1 MLHVLAAYVAA
12 WLVGIGFGFA
22 LSRTNGWR
30 TGAPWERATLQWFHE
45 RPLSEWL
52 DQGMLAT
59 PYMGT
64 NLTILPL
71 MIVVGLLLWRKLG
84 KPRPAIHLLV
94 VSIGSLSLNP
104 TMKHILDRPR
114 PALYPARGMWTWA
127 SYPSG
132 HIILTTAL
140 YLTISTMLLRTR
152 GWKWPF
158 AASGAII
165 FITGY
170 SRLYLQVHWPT
181 DLIGGALIGIVW
193 LVGTWTA
200 FKGYDEWS

>member
-1 MLHVLAAYVAA
+1 
-12 WLVGIGFGFA
+12 
-22 LSRTNGWR
+22 
-30 TGAPWERATLQWFHE
+30 
-45 RPLSEWL
+45 
-52 DQGMLAT
+52 MLAT

-71 MIVVGLLLWRKLG
+71 MIVVGLVLWRKLG

-140 YLTISTMLLRTR
+140 YLTISMMLLRTR

-200 FKGYDEWS
+200 FKGYHEWSGRRETNYASRSFSLPPASDSRRQPDASIPAAPSTSGTRRGTCRTRA